1 MVGFLKSFLYIASSY
16 VAFFI
21 LKEKEFQKM
30 LILAVLAIEANI
42 AIITNIRSFLLKSIH
57 KWNFFSDS
65 CPLWNIYLKLFLEV
79 ITILPIYY
87 LKVLQSCISL
97 ILHQSFHC
105 VCGWNLSMT

>member
-21 LKEKEFQKM
+21 LKEEEFQKM

-42 AIITNIRSFLLKSIH
+42 AIITNIRSFLLKSIP
-57 KWNFFSDS
+57 K